1 MMLCESRLT
10 FWNSSGSIF
19 RSRTRAQ
26 SRAPGMR
33 GGDKLGVSNRLF
45 YEKMVLVAEGIWEQ
59 YLREQGRERKGKR

>member
-1 MMLCESRLT
+1 
-10 FWNSSGSIF
+10 
-19 RSRTRAQ
+19 
-26 SRAPGMR
+26 MR